1 MRQTEGALE
10 CRHCSLQEW
19 IIFVG
24 LAVSLGVVSA
34 FHEPWLNEAQAW
46 QIARNAGL
54 KDILFSIPHYEGHP
68 SLWHL
73 ILCIPAKLGL
83 TYEFSI
89 KAISNLI
96 ILIVGWLLIFKSPFP
111 RVVRMLLPFHYFF
124 FYQNGVVSRPYGLMA
139 LALILIAL
147 SFRERQKHC
156 LKFTLGLA
164 FLCTLSGYGIV
175 LAGGIAMVWTFEI
188 LREKKWDILRLS
200 FWRDRRIHALG
211 ALLFFAILI
220 ILQIMPAQNAYA
232 FTIEKRHSVLYCLM
246 YGLFAMLPDCTLFN
260 LLGCEEMPAY
270 AAMDPIQLIVAC
282 VIGAILLFAIFLFSS
297 AENRWY
303 FFVPFLLFQ
312 VFSSVVYL
320 TAHHIGI
327 ILFFAVSWLW
337 LAWEDPGRGDI
348 YIKLKNKVS
357 LSEKDREVLGRV
369 GRGAGMLLLVMPVFW
384 TIGASYLEI
393 QYDYYFSKDAA
404 AFIREHSLDQLSF
417 LAQFSS
423 DKEPLNVNAL
433 DANCNPVALM
443 PYFDQNFCLNLNRG
457 RDDMAYSSHA
467 VASAKESEEVLHFLK
482 EQGPPEALIG
492 NVNLERIYGDR
503 AFLQEYTPVY
513 ELSPHY
519 VSIWKFMHVNT
530 VSIQKQYIYVRRDLL
545 EKYGLR
551 DTFDN

>member
-1 MRQTEGALE
+1 M
-10 CRHCSLQEW
+10 
-19 IIFVG
+19 
-24 LAVSLGVVSA
+24 
-34 FHEPWLNEAQAW
+34 
-46 QIARNAGL
+46 
-54 KDILFSIPHYEGHP
+54 
-68 SLWHL
+68 
-73 ILCIPAKLGL
+73 
-83 TYEFSI
+83 
-89 KAISNLI
+89 
-96 ILIVGWLLIFKSPFP
+96 
-111 RVVRMLLPFHYFF
+111 
-124 FYQNGVVSRPYGLMA
+124 
-139 LALILIAL
+139 
-147 SFRERQKHC
+147 
-156 LKFTLGLA
+156 
-164 FLCTLSGYGIV
+164 
-175 LAGGIAMVWTFEI
+175 
-188 LREKKWDILRLS
+188 
-200 FWRDRRIHALG
+200 
-211 ALLFFAILI
+211 
-220 ILQIMPAQNAYA
+220 
-232 FTIEKRHSVLYCLM
+232 
-246 YGLFAMLPDCTLFN
+246 
-260 LLGCEEMPAY
+260 
-270 AAMDPIQLIVAC
+270 
-282 VIGAILLFAIFLFSS
+282 
-297 AENRWY
+297 
-303 FFVPFLLFQ
+303 
-312 VFSSVVYL
+312 
-320 TAHHIGI
+320 
-327 ILFFAVSWLW
+327 
-337 LAWEDPGRGDI
+337 
-348 YIKLKNKVS
+348 
-357 LSEKDREVLGRV
+357 LGRV

>member
-46 QIARNAGL
+46 QIARNASI

-83 TYEFSI
+83 PYEFSI

-111 RVVRMLLPFHYFF
+111 RAVRMLLPFHYFF

-147 SFRERQKHC
+147 SFRERQKHY

-188 LREKKWDILRLS
+188 LREKKWDILRRS

-220 ILQIMPAQNAYA
+220 ILQIMPAKNAYA

-404 AFIREHSLDQLSF
+404 AFIREHRLDQLSF

-467 VASAKESEEVLHFLK
+467 VASAKESEEVLHSLK

-503 AFLQEYTPVY
+503 VLMQDYTPVY